1 MNNNRRSTTKAEFDI
16 GRRHGLLLDICADRD
31 LDRTGIHL
39 AAVLLLLYCN
49 SKTGQCNP
57 KRELI
62 AQEMGRS
69 ASTVRDGFSSLKK
82 RWVRLVKRPGKNT
95 RYEWNWERVSA
106 EEWQWQGVRHRQHVV
121 SVRPTARGVSQT
133 DSTWC
138 QSDRQPSLSVH
149 MNRDLNREDN
159 REGNT
164 HTCVSPPL
172 DNETGKE
179 AKPAADGHPDDYGR
193 ALSDRSPGGGGGR
206 ALADDGPDGHG
217 RPGNGDNPTPGDD
230 DNIDH
235 AVAEYLRAYPM
246 TGGDVEAVRREMAK
260 ALATAPLA
268 DILDGL
274 SHHKAHV
281 WPGKEDRYIPLP
293 ENFLRRRRWTIRR
306 SGPPPTIDNDGR
318 LVPTTTNGHGGVL
331 SGIRPD
337 VIAGAERALA
347 RHVNKGRLH

>member
-39 AAVLLLLYCN
+39 AAVLLLLHCN

-57 KRELI
+57 NQELI
-62 AQEMGRS
+62 AHEMGRTER
-69 ASTVRDGFSSLKK
+69 TVRYGIASLEA
-82 RWVRLVKRPGKNT
+82 RWMRQVRHPRRNT
-95 RYEWNWERVSA
+95 CYEWNWGRVAA
-106 EEWQWQGVRHRQHVV
+106 EEWQSRAEAVLPPRAEAVLPPRAEAVL
-121 SVRPTARGVSQT
+121 PPRGE
-133 DSTWC
+133 DY
-138 QSDRQPSLSVH
+138 PSGPY
-149 MNRDLNREDN
+149 NRESN
-159 REGNT
+159 REENKEENT
-164 HTCVSPPL
+164 HSGVCVSPPH

-179 AKPAADGHPDDYGR
+179 AKPAADGHPDDYGHLL
-193 ALSDRSPGGGGGR
+193 ADRSPSGGGR
-206 ALADDGPDGHG
+206 ALADGSPDDRG
-217 RPGNGDNPTPGDD
+217 RPGNGANPTTGDD
-230 DNIDH
+230 DNLDH

-246 TGGDVEAVRREMAK
+246 TGGDLEAVRREMAK

-281 WPGKEDRYIPLP
+281 WAGKEDRYIPLP

-318 LVPTTTNGHGGVL
+318 LVPTNGHDGGVL

-347 RHVNKGRLH
+347 RHAGKGRPH